1 MVDEAKPAGLSARMV
16 GWRRMGLPADSL
28 SDEALLA
35 LVARGDEEAFR
46 ALFRRYAGSFLAL
59 ARRMGLDGA
68 AAEDV
73 VQEAMIR
80 VWQKAKEFDP
90 RRGSAGASLPSPG
103 RRAAVDE
110 ARRRAAR
117 PLPLEP
123 DPEREEEAFD
133 LPGPGLDEEGH
144 LDRTRL
150 GRALKALS
158 PEERRVIEVLY
169 YQGYTHRE
177 AARLLGL
184 PPGTLK
190 TWARRALSKPKEVLR
205 EP

>member
-1 MVDEAKPAGLSARMV
+1 
-16 GWRRMGLPADSL
+16 MGLPADSL

-73 VQEAMIR
+73 VQEAMLR
-80 VWQKAKEFDP
+80 VWEKAKEFDP
-90 RRGSAGASLPSPG
+90 RRGSARAFLLTLGHH
-103 RRAAVDE
+103 AAVDE
-110 ARRRAAR
+110 VRRRAAR
-117 PLPLEP
+117 PKPLEP
-123 DPEREEEAFD
+123 DPEEEEAFD
-133 LPGPGLDEEGH
+133 PPGPGLDEGRS
-144 LDRTRL
+144 LDRVRL
-150 GRALKALS
+150 ERALKALS
-158 PEERRVIEVLY
+158 LEERRVIEVLY
-169 YQGYTHRE
+169 YQGYTHQE

-184 PPGTLK
+184 PLGTLK
-190 TWARRALSKPKEVLR
+190 TWARRALAKLKEVLR

>member
-28 SDEALLA
+28 SGEALLA

-90 RRGSAGASLPSPG
+90 RRGSARAFLLTLGHH
-103 RRAAVDE
+103 AAVDE
-110 ARRRAAR
+110 VRRRAAR

-150 GRALKALS
+150 G
-158 PEERRVIEVLY
+158 EHRRPHLVVAPGGGEPP
-169 YQGYTHRE
+169 RP
-177 AARLLGL
+177 
-184 PPGTLK
+184 PPGNPQNLG
-190 TWARRALSKPKEVLR
+190 PKG
-205 EP
+205 PFQAQGGAP

>member
-1 MVDEAKPAGLSARMV
+1 
-16 GWRRMGLPADSL
+16 MGLPADSL

-90 RRGSAGASLPSPG
+90 RRGSARAFLLTLGHH
-103 RRAAVDE
+103 AAVDE
-110 ARRRAAR
+110 VRRRAAR
-117 PLPLEP
+117 PLSLEP

-177 AARLLGL
+177 AASLLGL
-184 PPGTLK
+184 PLGTLK
-190 TWARRALSKPKEVLR
+190 TWARRALSKLKEVLR

>member
-1 MVDEAKPAGLSARMV
+1 
-16 GWRRMGLPADSL
+16 MGLPADSL

-90 RRGSAGASLPSPG
+90 RRGSARAFLLTLGHH
-103 RRAAVDE
+103 AAVDE
-110 ARRRAAR
+110 VRRRAAR
-117 PLPLEP
+117 PFPWSPIPRGRRRPLTF
-123 DPEREEEAFD
+123 R
-133 LPGPGLDEEGH
+133 GLGW
-144 LDRTRL
+144 T
-150 GRALKALS
+150 
-158 PEERRVIEVLY
+158 
-169 YQGYTHRE
+169 
-177 AARLLGL
+177 
-184 PPGTLK
+184 
-190 TWARRALSKPKEVLR
+190 RRATWTAPASAGP
-205 EP
+205 

>member
-90 RRGSAGASLPSPG
+90 RRGSARAFLLTLGHH
-103 RRAAVDE
+103 AAVDE
-110 ARRRAAR
+110 VRRRAAR

-123 DPEREEEAFD
+123 
-133 LPGPGLDEEGH
+133 GLDAQGH

-184 PPGTLK
+184 PLGTLK
-190 TWARRALSKPKEVLR
+190 TWARRALSKLKEVLR